1 MTLRPA
7 YFRQA
12 RKERG
17 MKDLFILPANN
28 RYKQGGNLSGF
39 FLQIADEFF
48 ISFAFF
54 N

>member
-1 MTLRPA
+1 MTLQLA
-7 YFRQA
+7 YFRHVK
-12 RKERG
+12 KERG
-17 MKDLFILPANN
+17 MKELSILPINN